1 MKRKNR
7 FRKTLEY
14 LCARR
19 RILSFVVAVLSAAAA
34 VGYVVYAGVCAF
46 NIDKVKETMKGLWGF
61 QFVASV
67 GLYTLFS
74 VLGIILFSVLG
85 LYRALMCY
93 FYYKLYRGSVDFYRE
108 RGKDIFLFSALSFVM
123 AGVYF
128 FLYYKDGV
136 TMPYLGKGGSLT
148 AAIIYL
154 LFGGLPIAE
163 KIVCDI
169 TVKIMKKESGSKVPK
184 KDDIEEE
191 LETDAD
197 LSAMSLFG
205 RTKGNIGADCDC
217 GNDCDYGNDCD
228 DTKENL
234 SVGKSSEYA
243 AKKAEDKLVAKKAED
258 KPVAKK
264 VAAEDD
270 VAAEEERITKS
281 YGRAAGR
288 LARRMKEMDDE
299 EDD

>member
-1 MKRKNR
+1 MKRKNG

-14 LCARR
+14 LCTRR
-19 RILSFVVAVLSAAAA
+19 RIVSFVVAVLSAAAA

-93 FYYKLYRGSVDFYRE
+93 FYYKLYKADVDFYRE
-108 RGKDIFLFSALSFVM
+108 RGKDIFLFSAFSFVM

-128 FLYYKDGV
+128 FLYYKEGV
-136 TMPYLGKGGSLT
+136 TMP
-148 AAIIYL
+148 AAIFYL
-154 LFGGLPIAE
+154 LFGVLPIVE

-169 TVKIMKKESGSKVPK
+169 TVKIMKKERGAKVPK
-184 KDDIEEE
+184 RDDIEEE

-197 LSAMSLFG
+197 LSALSVFG
-205 RTKGNIGADCDC
+205 QTKGDIDDR
-217 GNDCDYGNDCD
+217 DYGDDCD
-228 DTKENL
+228 DGNENL
-234 SVGKSSEYA
+234 FVGEGDVSKRKVRAAENKSA
-243 AKKAEDKLVAKKAED
+243 AKKTDEEDIFD
-258 KPVAKK
+258 
-264 VAAEDD
+264 
-270 VAAEEERITKS
+270 AAEEERITKS

-288 LARRMKEMDDE
+288 LARRMREMDDE
-299 EDD
+299 DDED

>member
-93 FYYKLYRGSVDFYRE
+93 FYYKLYRCSVDFYRE

-169 TVKIMKKESGSKVPK
+169 TVKIMKKESGAKVPK

-205 RTKGNIGADCDC
+205 RTKGDIGADSDYGNDCDC
-217 GNDCDYGNDCD
+217 GNDCDDA
-228 DTKENL
+228 KENL

-243 AKKAEDKLVAKKAED
+243 AKKAEDK
-258 KPVAKK
+258 PVAKK
-264 VAAEDD
+264 VAAEEDIT
-270 VAAEEERITKS
+270 AEEERITKS

>member
-85 LYRALMCY
+85 MYRALMCY

-169 TVKIMKKESGSKVPK
+169 TVKIMKKESGAKVPK

-205 RTKGNIGADCDC
+205 RTKGDIGA
-217 GNDCDYGNDCD
+217 DCDYGNDCD

-234 SVGKSSEYA
+234 SVGKPSEYA
-243 AKKAEDKLVAKKAED
+243 AKKAEDKPA
-258 KPVAKK
+258 AKK
-264 VAAEDD
+264 VAAEEDIT
-270 VAAEEERITKS
+270 AEEERITKS

>member
-169 TVKIMKKESGSKVPK
+169 TVKIMKKESGAKVPK

-205 RTKGNIGADCDC
+205 RTKGNIGADCD
-217 GNDCDYGNDCD
+217 YGNDCD
-228 DTKENL
+228 CGNDRDDAKENL

-243 AKKAEDKLVAKKAED
+243 AKKAEDKSA
-258 KPVAKK
+258 AKK
-264 VAAEDD
+264 VAAEEDI
-270 VAAEEERITKS
+270 AAEEERITKS

>member
-169 TVKIMKKESGSKVPK
+169 TVKIMKKESGAKVPK

-205 RTKGNIGADCDC
+205 RTKGNIGADCD
-217 GNDCDYGNDCD
+217 YGNDCD
-228 DTKENL
+228 CGNDRDDAKENL

-243 AKKAEDKLVAKKAED
+243 AKKAEDKPA
-258 KPVAKK
+258 AKK
-264 VAAEDD
+264 VAAEEDI
-270 VAAEEERITKS
+270 AAEEERITKS

>member
-14 LCARR
+14 LCERR

-93 FYYKLYRGSVDFYRE
+93 FYYKLYKGSVDFYRE

-169 TVKIMKKESGSKVPK
+169 TVKIMKKESGAKVPR

-205 RTKGNIGADCDC
+205 RTKGDIGT
-217 GNDCDYGNDCD
+217 DCDYGNDCD
-228 DTKENL
+228 CGNDRDDAKENL

-243 AKKAEDKLVAKKAED
+243 AKKAEDKPAV
-258 KPVAKK
+258 KK
-264 VAAEDD
+264 VAAEEDIT
-270 VAAEEERITKS
+270 AEEERITKS

-299 EDD
+299 DDD

>member
-154 LFGGLPIAE
+154 IFGGLPIAE

-169 TVKIMKKESGSKVPK
+169 TVKIMKKESGAKVPK

-205 RTKGNIGADCDC
+205 RTKGDIGA
-217 GNDCDYGNDCD
+217 DCDYGNDRD
-228 DTKENL
+228 DKKENL

-243 AKKAEDKLVAKKAED
+243 AKKAEDK
-258 KPVAKK
+258 PVAKK
-264 VAAEDD
+264 VAAEEDIT
-270 VAAEEERITKS
+270 AEEERITKS

>member
-19 RILSFVVAVLSAAAA
+19 RILSFVVAVLSAAVA

-85 LYRALMCY
+85 MYRALMCY
-93 FYYKLYRGSVDFYRE
+93 FYYKLYKGSVDFYRE

-169 TVKIMKKESGSKVPK
+169 TVKIMKKESGAKVPK

-205 RTKGNIGADCDC
+205 RTKGDIGDDRDCGNDCDC
-217 GNDCDYGNDCD
+217 GNDRDGA
-228 DTKENL
+228 KENL

-243 AKKAEDKLVAKKAED
+243 AKKAEDKPA
-258 KPVAKK
+258 AKK
-264 VAAEDD
+264 VAAEEDIT
-270 VAAEEERITKS
+270 AEEERITKS

-299 EDD
+299 DDD

>member
-169 TVKIMKKESGSKVPK
+169 TVKIMKKESGAKVPK

-205 RTKGNIGADCDC
+205 RTNGDIGADCDYGNDCDC
-217 GNDCDYGNDCD
+217 GNDCDDA
-228 DTKENL
+228 KENL

-243 AKKAEDKLVAKKAED
+243 AKKAEDKPA
-258 KPVAKK
+258 AKK
-264 VAAEDD
+264 VAAEEDFT
-270 VAAEEERITKS
+270 AEEERITKS

>member
-1 MKRKNR
+1 MKRKSE
-7 FRKTLEY
+7 FRKIFEY
-14 LCARR
+14 LCTRR
-19 RILSFVVAVLSAAAA
+19 RIISFIVAVLSAAAA

-74 VLGIILFSVLG
+74 ILGIILFSVLG

-93 FYYKLYRGSVDFYRE
+93 FYYKLYKSNVDFYKE
-108 RGKDIFLFSALSFVM
+108 RGKDIFLFSAFSFVM

-128 FLYYKDGV
+128 FLYYKEGV

-148 AAIIYL
+148 AAIFYL
-154 LFGGLPIAE
+154 LFGALPIVE

-169 TVKIMKKESGSKVPK
+169 TVKTMKKERGAKVPK
-184 KDDIEEE
+184 MDDIEEE
-191 LETDAD
+191 LEADAE
-197 LSAMSLFG
+197 LSALSVFG
-205 RTKGNIGADCDC
+205 QTKGDIGGKDDR
-217 GNDCDYGNDCD
+217 NDRGE
-228 DTKENL
+228 KLSAENT
-234 SVGKSSEYA
+234 SEHI
-243 AKKAEDKLVAKKAED
+243 AKKSESKPETKKTDEEDIFD
-258 KPVAKK
+258 T
-264 VAAEDD
+264 
-270 VAAEEERITKS
+270 AEEERITKS

-299 EDD
+299 DDD